1 MKPNWRYH
9 QHAEQSC
16 DTGACENAAAF
27 LIVVGGRLL
36 RLCGKCFL
44 ALMAGKGTTV

>member
-9 QHAEQSC
+9 EHAEQSC

-27 LIVVGGRLL
+27 RVVTGDGAK
-36 RLCGKCFL
+36 RLCATCFL
-44 ALMAGKGTTV
+44 ALMKGKAEKV